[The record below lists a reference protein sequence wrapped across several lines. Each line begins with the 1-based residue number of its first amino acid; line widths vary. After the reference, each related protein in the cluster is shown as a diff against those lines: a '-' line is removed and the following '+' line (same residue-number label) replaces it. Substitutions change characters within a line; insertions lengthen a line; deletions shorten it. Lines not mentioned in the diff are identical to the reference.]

1 VNPPTEARV
10 VCFLNHFEILTKK
23 VYLAACSHS
32 PLHRAMVESLEEYR
46 RDLEEYGNPWDLWV
60 EKVGEAKELFARL
73 IGAKRDEVAPS
84 FSVSTALDT
93 LLSAFKYNSRNELLT
108 SDLEYPTTNFI
119 LLAQQKR
126 GARVTTLRAE
136 DYTITPEDYTMRLTP
151 KTRLV
156 TAIHVSSINGFKQE
170 VEEIVRLSHAAGAE
184 VYVDSYQAAGNT
196 VIDVRKMDVDYLTSG
211 TLKYLLGLP
220 GLAFLYV
227 REDIIPTLE
236 PEYTGW
242 FSQKDPFLFGASSLN
257 YADNADRF
265 QSGTWSVPS
274 IYAGIAGLKTILE
287 VGVENIE
294 KRVSTLTRRALE
306 FGDSLGLHSI
316 SPMDDARRGAIVS
329 FVVKNPHQ
337 LELKLNRMGFV
348 TSSRGIGLRLAPHF
362 YNTEDEI
369 ERAVEAIAN
378 AQTRS

>member
-1 VNPPTEARV
+1 M
-10 VCFLNHFEILTKK
+10 TKK

-32 PLHRAMVESLEEYR
+32 PLHRAMVDSLEEYK

-60 EKVGEAKELFARL
+60 EKVGEAKDLFARL

-93 LLSAFKYNSRNELLT
+93 LLSGFNYSSRREIIT

-126 GARVTTLRAE
+126 GARVVTLRNE
-136 DYTITPEDYTMRLTP
+136 DYTITPEKYIGKLNSN
-151 KTRLV
+151 TRLV
-156 TAIHVSSINGFKQE
+156 TAIHVSSINGFKQDVKGV
-170 VEEIVRLSHAAGAE
+170 VEASHRVGAE

-196 VIDVRKMDVDYLTSG
+196 VIDVRKMDVDYLASG

-227 REDIIPTLE
+227 RQDLIPKLE

-242 FSQKDPFLFGASSLN
+242 FSQKDPFLFGATNLD
-257 YADNADRF
+257 YADTADRF
-265 QSGTWSVPS
+265 QTGTWGVPS
-274 IYAGIAGLKTILE
+274 IYASIAGLKTILE
-287 VGVENIE
+287 VGVENVE
-294 KRVSTLTRRALE
+294 RQVVELTHRALE
-306 FGDSLGLHSI
+306 VGDSLGLQSI
-316 SPMDDARRGAIVS
+316 SPRDNTRRGAIVS

-337 LELKLNRMGFV
+337 LELKLNRMGFI

-362 YNTEDEI
+362 YNTKDEI
-369 ERAVEAIAN
+369 ERAVEAIAKEN
-378 AQTRS
+378 GRE

>member
-1 VNPPTEARV
+1 MSGVL
-10 VCFLNHFEILTKK
+10 FLKRFEMLTKK

-32 PLHRAMVESLEEYR
+32 PLHRAMVDSLEEYR

-60 EKVGEAKELFARL
+60 DKVGEAKELFARL

-84 FSVSTALDT
+84 FSVSTAFDT
-93 LLSAFKYNSRNELLT
+93 LLSAFQYSTRNEILT

-126 GARVTTLRAE
+126 GARVVTLRSE
-136 DYTITPEDYTMRLTP
+136 NYTITPEDYSKKLTS

-156 TAIHVSSINGFKQE
+156 TAIHVSSINGFKQD
-170 VEEIVRLSHAAGAE
+170 VKEIIRLSHAAGAE
-184 VYVDSYQAAGNT
+184 AYVDSYQAAGNT
-196 VIDVRKMDVDYLTSG
+196 VIDVKKLDVDYLTSG

-227 REDIIPTLE
+227 KEELIPKLE

-287 VGVENIE
+287 VGVENAE
-294 KRVSTLTRRALE
+294 RRVSTLTRRALE
-306 FGDSLGLHSI
+306 LGDKLGLRTI
-316 SPMDDARRGAIVS
+316 SPREDARRGAIVS

-337 LELKLNRMGFV
+337 LELKLNRMGIV
-348 TSSRGIGLRLAPHF
+348 TSSRGVGLRLAPHF
-362 YNTEDEI
+362 YNTEEEI
-369 ERAVEAIAN
+369 ERAVETIAKEEGQ
-378 AQTRS
+378 AY